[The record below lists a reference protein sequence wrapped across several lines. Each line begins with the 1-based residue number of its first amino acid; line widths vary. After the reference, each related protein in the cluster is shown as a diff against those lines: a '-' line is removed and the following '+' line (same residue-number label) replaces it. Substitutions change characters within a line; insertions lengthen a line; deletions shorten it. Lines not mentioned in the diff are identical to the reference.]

1 MGEVAGRCTGCRRR
15 GGRSAVSLVALRFR
29 HGDRCFPADDT
40 RPGWPFLVPLGD
52 LDIELAADR
61 GVTIDAAMTGRSG
74 SAVSPDDILD
84 APSPWASVG
93 TSTGEPG
100 FAVLGIARWMRR
112 SETEP
117 RGGDRLDVNGGGP
130 LLRIE
135 ADQGAVRLRM
145 PEGAGG
151 H

>member
-1 MGEVAGRCTGCRRR
+1 MQFDAERTDVTLRNLAIRERLPR
-15 GGRSAVSLVALRFR
+15 GDG
-29 HGDRCFPADDT
+29 
-40 RPGWPFLVPLGD
+40 PGH

-117 RGGDRLDVNGGGP
+117 RGGDRLDVNSSGP

-135 ADQGAVRLRM
+135 PTRAPCDCGYPRGPAGAEAL
-145 PEGAGG
+145 E
-151 H
+151 

>member
-1 MGEVAGRCTGCRRR
+1 MQFDAERTDVTLRNLAIRERLPR
-15 GGRSAVSLVALRFR
+15 GDG
-29 HGDRCFPADDT
+29 
-40 RPGWPFLVPLGD
+40 PGH

-117 RGGDRLDVNGGGP
+117 RGGDRLDVNSSGP
-130 LLRIE
+130 LLRID
-135 ADQGAVRLRM
+135 ADQGAVRLRI

-151 H
+151 R